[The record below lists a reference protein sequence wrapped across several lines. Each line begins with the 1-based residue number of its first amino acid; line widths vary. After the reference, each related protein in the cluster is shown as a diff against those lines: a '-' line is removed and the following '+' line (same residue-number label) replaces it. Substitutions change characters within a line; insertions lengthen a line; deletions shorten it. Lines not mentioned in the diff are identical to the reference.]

1 MTKKRTFFPSY
12 CTKNKNMI
20 WNFLC
25 AKYIIHSTYKRKN
38 RNLYTVA
45 ILLITIQS
53 YLMSKPLG
61 YLVAQ
66 SDTVRHTGRIQQ
78 TIMMPC
84 HANYYLV
91 TFVAI
96 SPKQRASFFIHRSPL
111 RDKHNLWIK
120 RRLTGCKCLPS
131 FIIIA

>member
-1 MTKKRTFFPSY
+1 MF
-12 CTKNKNMI
+12 CTRYDIYLKN
-20 WNFLC
+20 
-25 AKYIIHSTYKRKN
+25 KRKN

-61 YLVAQ
+61 YHVAQ

-78 TIMMPC
+78 TIVMPC

-91 TFVAI
+91 IFVAI
-96 SPKQRASFFIHRSPL
+96 SPKQRASFFI
-111 RDKHNLWIK
+111 
-120 RRLTGCKCLPS
+120 T
-131 FIIIA
+131 